1 MTLTGKQ
8 KRYLRKLAHDLK
20 PVFQVGKHGVTEEF
34 NKQIIDYFDTHELL
48 KISVLQNSI
57 ESKDEVA
64 LKVSEGTDSTVV
76 QIIGSIIVLYKEN
89 KEHKEI
95 ELP

>member
-20 PVFQVGKHGVTEEF
+20 PVFQVGKLGVTEEF
-34 NKQIIDYFDTHELL
+34 NDQISDYFNSHELL
-48 KISVLQNSI
+48 KISILQNCPYDKKEIAEKIAS
-57 ESKDEVA
+57 
-64 LKVSEGTDSTVV
+64 GTNSHLV

-89 KEHKEI
+89 KDEKTI
-95 ELP
+95 QLP